1 MIFDLRPYITLLW
14 RKRWFLLCNF
24 VIAAAVAVFF
34 VFHVMKKEY
43 CSEVTFLPPSGGI
56 SSVLNLNSN
65 PFVSLLSGDES
76 GDQIEVIFDS
86 RILKRK
92 IIEKFNLYESYELTK
107 SKNKFEMAVKQM
119 RKQVVLSGMLKGKGI
134 GMSKTISYSV
144 QCYHTSPDTALQ
156 MAEFV
161 FSCLDSAMVNISIN
175 KARRNREFI
184 ESQFKTGQEKLD
196 SIQEAF
202 KEFQVSHKAFDISEQ
217 MKLTLKVYADIK
229 SIAIMNDLKLI
240 ALQREFK
247 GNSPEITEAENAKRV
262 YERKLAEFEQ
272 NNRHEV
278 LPSLNMSS
286 ELMPMY
292 TNLYRSLEVQNQ
304 VNLLLIKEL
313 EQARLQEARDISPL
327 VLIDPAYKAEY
338 KIRPKRIPLVVT
350 ITGGYMVFLVMIIT
364 FQWLMVEYISVGLG
378 FTKSKTNA
386 DGREK

>member
-1 MIFDLRPYITLLW
+1 MLLW

-24 VIAAAVAVFF
+24 IVAASAAVVFVFF
-34 VFHVMKKEY
+34 VMKKEY

-56 SSVLNLNSN
+56 GSALSLSSN
-65 PFVSLLSGDES
+65 PLAGLFAGDDS
-76 GDQIEVIFDS
+76 GDQIEVVFDS

-92 IIEKFNLYESYELTK
+92 IIETFNLYESYKLTK
-107 SKNKFEMAVKQM
+107 NKNKFETAIKRM
-119 RKQVVLSGMLKGKGI
+119 RKQVMLASALKGKGI

-184 ESQFKTGQEKLD
+184 ESQYKASQEKLD
-196 SIQEAF
+196 SIQDAF

-217 MKLTLKVYADIK
+217 MKLTLKVYAEIK
-229 SIAIMNDLKLI
+229 SAAIMNDLKLI
-240 ALQREFK
+240 ALQRDFK
-247 GNSPEITEAENAKRV
+247 GSSPEIAEAQNAKRV
-262 YERKLAEFEQ
+262 YERKLTEFEQ
-272 NNRHEV
+272 NDQHDV

-304 VNLLLIKEL
+304 VSLLLIKEL
-313 EQARLQEARDISPL
+313 EQARLQEARDVSPI
-327 VLIDPAYKAEY
+327 VLIDPPYKADY
-338 KIRPKRIPLVVT
+338 KARPKRIPLILTVT
-350 ITGGYMVFLVMIIT
+350 LGYMLCLIFIIT
-364 FQWLMVEYISVGLG
+364 VQWLAVEYFIVEFGL
-378 FTKSKTNA
+378 TKSK
-386 DGREK
+386 DGSQ